1 MYPQMDSGGLT
12 SGVNYFGSVGRG
24 RNAALNLNRGPQTIA
39 SAETEVPQGTGF
51 VPAPTETGF
60 TSGSGGGDSSG
71 GMGDTGGQNAPFSA
85 DQARTASFVGQG
97 AQLLGAATGSREL
110 GMAGNF
116 LGAGAAA
123 SQGNFVPLGQ
133 TVLGMAGQS
142 DAARGLGLLATGL
155 GAINAYNDDPV
166 NNERTSKQLGSMTV
180 NTLANQIPGV
190 GALNFGLRAGT
201 YFANPDFPNDA
212 SISIGDIA
220 AFGPEGYERFGRGPI
235 DSAQGGK
242 AIMMSP
248 DPQSVRS
255 ALEGMPTA
263 NDPRSFDRAAVAR
276 GLATDT
282 TYAPGMTVNAQ
293 GQLVSTEDMT
303 NQQNMAYFG
312 VSPNTTVGEGIASP
326 SIQSFALDGGDVMG
340 PGAPGS
346 VGRDAF
352 EASGGG
358 FGDPSAGMGGAF
370 EGSAGSTAGTADSP
384 DGPDGANAG
393 SGGFGGMSNQGEG
406 GFGSMGGWKDGGM
419 IGDMPGITQRYMDGG
434 PVQGGPMLAMGYAEG
449 GMMGRMGG
457 KPTPAIVNRQVDAML
472 RDPRARQTLL
482 ARPQQLMASGELTP
496 DEVTTMGRVAEAALF
511 SPELYPQLRQFVAA
525 QGMTPLPAAFD
536 PSVIMRIMAIT
547 RGLQQATPAGQVPG
561 TDQAQMQ
568 RPVPGEGNGG
578 YLQGPGTG
586 RSDSIGTVNETTGE
600 PVKVANGEYVIP
612 SHIVRAKGREFF
624 DNLLRRYSDVPKGE

>member
-1 MYPQMDSGGLT
+1 MASLLEQSMYPQMDVGGLT

-24 RNAALNLNRGPQTIA
+24 RNAALNLNRGPKTIA

-60 TSGSGGGDSSG
+60 SGGDG
-71 GMGDTGGQNAPFSA
+71 GGQTGGQNAPFSPS
-85 DQARTASFVGQG
+85 QARTASLIGQG
-97 AQLLGAATGSREL
+97 AQVLGAATGSPEL
-110 GMAGNF
+110 GLAGNF

-123 SQGNFVPLGQ
+123 SQGNLVPLGQ
-133 TVLGMAGQS
+133 TALGLAGQS

-166 NNERTSKQLGSMTV
+166 NNERTNKQLGSMAV

-201 YFANPDFPNDA
+201 YLANPDFPNDA

-220 AFGPEGYERFGRGPI
+220 TFGPEGYEQFGRGPI

-255 ALEGMPTA
+255 ALAGMPTA

-276 GLATDT
+276 ALATDT
-282 TYAPGMTVNAQ
+282 AFAPGMTVNEA
-293 GQLVSTEDMT
+293 GQLVSTDAT
-303 NQQNMAYFG
+303 TDQQNMGYFG
-312 VSPNTTVGEGIASP
+312 VSRDATVGEGIASP
-326 SIQSFALDGGDVMG
+326 SVQARALDGGDVMG

-358 FGDPSAGMGGAF
+358 GGGD
-370 EGSAGSTAGTADSP
+370 
-384 DGPDGANAG
+384 
-393 SGGFGGMSNQGEG
+393 SGGG
-406 GFGSMGGWKDGGM
+406 GFTDAGGGVVGGNQSGYDGSWKDGGM

-434 PVQGGPMLAMGYAEG
+434 PVQGGPMLAMGFADG
-449 GMMGRMGG
+449 GMMGQMGG
-457 KPTPAIVNRQVDAML
+457 QPTPAIVNKQVDAML
-472 RDPRARQTLL
+472 RDPRSRQTLL

-536 PSVIMRIMAIT
+536 PSVIMRIMAIS

-612 SHIVRAKGREFF
+612 AHIVRAKGREFF

>member
-1 MYPQMDSGGLT
+1 MYPQMDAGGLT

-24 RNAALNLNRGPQTIA
+24 RNAALNLNRGPSTIA
-39 SAETEVPQGTGF
+39 AAETEVPQGTGF
-51 VPAPTETGF
+51 VTAPTETGF
-60 TSGSGGGDSSG
+60 GGGSSG
-71 GMGDTGGQNAPFSA
+71 GMGDTGGQNAPFSPS
-85 DQARTASFVGQG
+85 QARTAQFIGQG
-97 AQLLGAATGSREL
+97 AQLLGAATGSPEL
-110 GMAGNF
+110 GLAGNF

-123 SQGNFVPLGQ
+123 SQGNLVPLGQ
-133 TVLGMAGQS
+133 TALGLAGQG
-142 DAARGLGLLATGL
+142 DAALGLGLLATGL
-155 GAINAYNDDPV
+155 GAVNAYNDDPV
-166 NNERTSKQLGSMTV
+166 NNERTNKQLGSMAV
-180 NTLANQIPGV
+180 NTLAGQLPGV

-220 AFGPEGYERFGRGPI
+220 TFAPEGYERFGRGPI
-235 DSAQGGK
+235 DSAQGGRT
-242 AIMMSP
+242 IMMSP

-255 ALEGMPTA
+255 ALDGMPTA

-276 GLATDT
+276 SLATDT
-282 TYAPGMTVNAQ
+282 TYAPGMTVNAA

-312 VSPNTTVGEGIASP
+312 VSRDATVGEGISSP
-326 SIQSFALDGGDVMG
+326 SVQARALDGGDPMG

-346 VGRDAF
+346 IGREAF
-352 EASGGG
+352 ESSGGG
-358 FGDPSAGMGGAF
+358 GG
-370 EGSAGSTAGTADSP
+370 GVDYDSP
-384 DGPDGANAG
+384 VGADAPG
-393 SGGFGGMSNQGEG
+393 MDYSGYSAAD
-406 GFGSMGGWKDGGM
+406 MGLADGGM
-419 IGDMPGITQRYMDGG
+419 VGDMPGITQRYMNGG

-449 GMMGRMGG
+449 GMMGQMGG
-457 KPTPAIVNRQVDAML
+457 KPTPAVVNRQVDAML

-511 SPELYPQLRQFVAA
+511 SPELYPQLRQFVAQ

-612 SHIVRAKGREFF
+612 AHIVRAKGREFF